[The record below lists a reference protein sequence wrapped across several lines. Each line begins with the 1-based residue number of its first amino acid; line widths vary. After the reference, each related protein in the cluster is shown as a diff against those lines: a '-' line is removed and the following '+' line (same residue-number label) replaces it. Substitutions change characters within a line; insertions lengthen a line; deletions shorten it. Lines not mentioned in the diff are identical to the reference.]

1 MTVLTTSQLQGG
13 LNPPFLQMFWSGGVA
28 LTQTGLGLEAWVGFK
43 ILTQSCGFLCGHTNT
58 SQGGV
63 FHTASP
69 NPSPVEESGRGPPLG
84 VKGSVSVSVSPSA
97 R

>member
-1 MTVLTTSQLQGG
+1 MTLLTPSQHQGG
-13 LNPPFLQMFWSGGVA
+13 LDPPFLQIVWFRGVA
-28 LTQTGLGLEAWVGFK
+28 LTQSDLGLEAWVGFK
-43 ILTQSCGFLCGHTNT
+43 VLSQSCRFLCGHTNNP
-58 SQGGV
+58 QGGV